1 MNTRHPFIALA
12 MGVAFVLS
20 GCEKVELENTNALPP
35 EPLPLIRT
43 DGLVAKSSVLSS
55 SLRCSSA
62 WAVYRY
68 RRWALPIGGALITQ
82 YSMTSGHASIA

>member
-1 MNTRHPFIALA
+1 

-20 GCEKVELENTNALPP
+20 GCEKVELENTNAPTL
-35 EPLPLIRT
+35 PLPLIRT

-55 SLRCSSA
+55 SLRWSSA

>member
-1 MNTRHPFIALA
+1 

-43 DGLVAKSSVLSS
+43 DGLVAKKVCLDGVNYYATRVYPNMGPVYWSV
-55 SLRCSSA
+55 
-62 WAVYRY
+62 
-68 RRWALPIGGALITQ
+68 GGAVFTKGSATPQ
-82 YSMTSGHASIA
+82 TCEK

>member
-20 GCEKVELENTNALPP
+20 GCEKVELENTNAPPP

-43 DGLVAKSSVLSS
+43 DGLVAKKVCLDGVNYYATRVYPHMGPVYWSV
-55 SLRCSSA
+55 
-62 WAVYRY
+62 
-68 RRWALPIGGALITQ
+68 GGAVFTKGSATPQ
-82 YSMTSGHASIA
+82 TCEK